1 MKKMNQQEFMN
12 ILCILAKMDERCADR
27 IIKSTQQSFIEVK
40 SASDFTKQYESV
52 CVDDLYFNYMFDRM
66 DVPQAAEEVINR
78 ITKAKQ
84 VVMKTVQEEQKVI
97 GIDGNHVLDILN
109 RIMHDADNMPPEEP
123 EEPEKP
129 EEPATPVVQPVLTR
143 PVMSKKE
150 SSFDDMMSA
159 LEDEDEEEVGNTS
172 TAPEHNDSKKP
183 DTSDDLYN
191 AFDDEDSD
199 LLSALEEEEDG
210 IAEQNPAESD
220 NDETEEEPE
229 ETQEEEPEETPEEEP
244 EETQEE
250 EPEETQKEQSDG
262 LSLDESNG
270 EPDDSVNLCSPSLSI
285 SESGNEELCS
295 ELSPVLDERS
305 KHTDGQPNCS
315 GSDCLLQSFPDGK
328 PGRGLPSIDD
338 IEEGQEKESV
348 AVDIE
353 QEMKDAFAK
362 ILNFKYWPSSSED
375 EEAKEIFDT
384 LVKGASRNFFAK
396 PASIKYD
403 VKEEAKKPVNPNGN
417 VSLGDVIA
425 AALGM
430 PEAGK
435 LDTDT
440 GDTGDDFDL

>member
-40 SASDFTKQYESV
+40 SASNFTKQYESV

-229 ETQEEEPEETPEEEP
+229 ETQ
-244 EETQEE
+244 
-250 EPEETQKEQSDG
+250 KEQSDG

-270 EPDDSVNLCSPSLSI
+270 EPDDSVNLCSPSLSV

-305 KHTDGQPNCS
+305 RHTDGQPNCS

-338 IEEGQEKESV
+338 TEEGQEKESV

-353 QEMKDAFAK
+353 QEIKDAFAK
-362 ILNFKYWPSSSED
+362 ILNFKYRPSSSEE

>member
-1 MKKMNQQEFMN
+1 MERMNPYEFAN
-12 ILCILAKMDERCADR
+12 LLCIFAQMDGRCADKTIR
-27 IIKSTQQSFIEVK
+27 PRQMSFIEVE
-40 SASDFTKQYESV
+40 SASDSTKKYEPI
-52 CVDDLYFNYMFDRM
+52 CIDDIYVEYLYDRM
-66 DVPQAAEEVINR
+66 DARQAAEEAINR
-78 ITKAKQ
+78 IINAKEVVTKKAPEGPKA
-84 VVMKTVQEEQKVI
+84 MHI
-97 GIDGNHVLDILN
+97 MNIDSNHVLDILN
-109 RIMHDADNMPPEEP
+109 RIMHDADNMPSEEP
-123 EEPEKP
+123 EEP

-150 SSFDDMMSA
+150 SPFDDMLSA
-159 LEDEDEEEVGNTS
+159 LEDEDEEETDDTS
-172 TAPEHNDSKKP
+172 AAPESNESEKP
-183 DTSDDLYN
+183 DASGDLYN
-191 AFDDEDSD
+191 AFDDDEDSD
-199 LLSALEEEEDG
+199 LLSALENEDDDQD
-210 IAEQNPAESD
+210 EQKPAESD

-229 ETQEEEPEETPEEEP
+229 ETQEEAP

-270 EPDDSVNLCSPSLSI
+270 EPDD
-285 SESGNEELCS
+285 
-295 ELSPVLDERS
+295 
-305 KHTDGQPNCS
+305 T
-315 GSDCLLQSFPDGK
+315 
-328 PGRGLPSIDD
+328 
-338 IEEGQEKESV
+338 EEGQEKESV

-353 QEMKDAFAK
+353 QEIKDAFAK
-362 ILNFKYWPSSSED
+362 ILNFKYRPSSSEE

>member
-109 RIMHDADNMPPEEP
+109 RIMHDANNMPPEEP

-229 ETQEEEPEETPEEEP
+229 ETQEEEPEET
-244 EETQEE
+244 
-250 EPEETQKEQSDG
+250 QKEQSDG

-270 EPDDSVNLCSPSLSI
+270 EPDDSVNLCSPSLSV

-417 VSLGDVIA
+417 VSQRRDCRSIGN
-425 AALGM
+425 
-430 PEAGK
+430 AGSWK
-435 LDTDT
+435 A
-440 GDTGDDFDL
+440 GYRHRRHRR

>member
-84 VVMKTVQEEQKVI
+84 VVMKTVQEEKKVI

-229 ETQEEEPEETPEEEP
+229 ETQ
-244 EETQEE
+244 
-250 EPEETQKEQSDG
+250 KEQSDG

-270 EPDDSVNLCSPSLSI
+270 EPDDSVNLCSPSLSV

-305 KHTDGQPNCS
+305 RHTDGQPNCS
-315 GSDCLLQSFPDGK
+315 GSDCLLQSFPNGK

-338 IEEGQEKESV
+338 TEEGQEKESV

-362 ILNFKYWPSSSED
+362 ILNFKYRPSSSEE

-417 VSLGDVIA
+417 MSLGDVIA

-435 LDTDT
+435 LDTDNGNT
-440 GDTGDDFDL
+440 KDDDFNL

>member
-1 MKKMNQQEFMN
+1 MERMNPYEFAN
-12 ILCILAKMDERCADR
+12 LLCIFAQMDGRCADKTIR
-27 IIKSTQQSFIEVK
+27 PRQMSFIEVE
-40 SASDFTKQYESV
+40 SASDSTKKYEPI
-52 CVDDLYFNYMFDRM
+52 CIDDLYVEYLYDRM
-66 DVPQAAEEVINR
+66 DARQAAEEAINR
-78 ITKAKQ
+78 IINAKEVVTKKAP
-84 VVMKTVQEEQKVI
+84 EEPKAMHI
-97 GIDGNHVLDILN
+97 MNIDSNHVLDILN

-191 AFDDEDSD
+191 AFDDDEDNSD
-199 LLSALEEEEDG
+199 LLSALEEEEDDQD
-210 IAEQNPAESD
+210 EQKLAESD
-220 NDETEEEPE
+220 NAEAEEQPE
-229 ETQEEEPEETPEEEP
+229 ETQEEA
-244 EETQEE
+244 
-250 EPEETQKEQSDG
+250 PEETQKEQSDG

-270 EPDDSVNLCSPSLSI
+270 EPDD
-285 SESGNEELCS
+285 
-295 ELSPVLDERS
+295 
-305 KHTDGQPNCS
+305 T
-315 GSDCLLQSFPDGK
+315 
-328 PGRGLPSIDD
+328 
-338 IEEGQEKESV
+338 EEGQKKESV

-362 ILNFKYWPSSSED
+362 ILNFKYRPSSSEE

-396 PASIKYD
+396 PASIQYD

-440 GDTGDDFDL
+440 GNTGDDFNL

>member
-97 GIDGNHVLDILN
+97 GIDGNHVLDILD

-123 EEPEKP
+123 EEPEEPK
-129 EEPATPVVQPVLTR
+129 EPATPVVQPVLTR

-150 SSFDDMMSA
+150 SSFDDMLSA

-172 TAPEHNDSKKP
+172 TAPEPNDPKKP

-250 EPEETQKEQSDG
+250 KPEETQKEQSDD

-270 EPDDSVNLCSPSLSI
+270 ESDD
-285 SESGNEELCS
+285 
-295 ELSPVLDERS
+295 
-305 KHTDGQPNCS
+305 T
-315 GSDCLLQSFPDGK
+315 
-328 PGRGLPSIDD
+328 
-338 IEEGQEKESV
+338 EEGQEKESV

-362 ILNFKYWPSSSED
+362 ILNFKYRPSSSEE

-440 GDTGDDFDL
+440 GNTGDDFNL

>member
-40 SASDFTKQYESV
+40 SASNFTKQYESV

-109 RIMHDADNMPPEEP
+109 RIMHDADNMPPEEPEEP

-229 ETQEEEPEETPEEEP
+229 ETQ
-244 EETQEE
+244 
-250 EPEETQKEQSDG
+250 KEQSDG

-270 EPDDSVNLCSPSLSI
+270 EPDDSVNLCSPSLSV

-305 KHTDGQPNCS
+305 RHTDGQPNCS

-338 IEEGQEKESV
+338 TEEGQEKESV
-348 AVDIE
+348 AMDAE

-362 ILNFKYWPSSSED
+362 ILNFKYRPNSSEE

-396 PASIKYD
+396 PASIQYD

>member
-40 SASDFTKQYESV
+40 SASNFTKQYESV

-229 ETQEEEPEETPEEEP
+229 ETQ
-244 EETQEE
+244 
-250 EPEETQKEQSDG
+250 KEQSDG

-270 EPDDSVNLCSPSLSI
+270 EPDDSVNLCSPSLSV

-305 KHTDGQPNCS
+305 RHTDGQPNCS

-338 IEEGQEKESV
+338 TEEGQEKESV
-348 AVDIE
+348 AMDAE

-362 ILNFKYWPSSSED
+362 ILNFKYRPNSSEE

>member
-1 MKKMNQQEFMN
+1 MERMNPYEFAN
-12 ILCILAKMDERCADR
+12 LLCIFAQMDGRCADKTIR
-27 IIKSTQQSFIEVK
+27 PRQMSFIEVK
-40 SASDFTKQYESV
+40 SASDSTKKYEPI
-52 CVDDLYFNYMFDRM
+52 CIDDIYVEYLYDRM
-66 DVPQAAEEVINR
+66 DARQAAEEAINR
-78 ITKAKQ
+78 IINAKEVVTKKAPEGPKA
-84 VVMKTVQEEQKVI
+84 MHI
-97 GIDGNHVLDILN
+97 MNIDSNHVLDILN
-109 RIMHDADNMPPEEP
+109 RIMHDADNMPPKEP

-172 TAPEHNDSKKP
+172 TATEHNDSKKP

-199 LLSALEEEEDG
+199 LLSALEDEEDG
-210 IAEQNPAESD
+210 MAEQKPAESD

-229 ETQEEEPEETPEEEP
+229 ETQEEEPEET
-244 EETQEE
+244 
-250 EPEETQKEQSDG
+250 QKEQSDD

-270 EPDDSVNLCSPSLSI
+270 EPDD
-285 SESGNEELCS
+285 
-295 ELSPVLDERS
+295 
-305 KHTDGQPNCS
+305 T
-315 GSDCLLQSFPDGK
+315 
-328 PGRGLPSIDD
+328 
-338 IEEGQEKESV
+338 EEGQEKESV

-362 ILNFKYWPSSSED
+362 ILNFKYRPSSSEE

-430 PEAGK
+430 PEAGT

-440 GDTGDDFDL
+440 GNTGDDFNL

>member
-40 SASDFTKQYESV
+40 SASDFTKQYEPV
-52 CVDDLYFNYMFDRM
+52 CVDDLYFNYMFDRV
-66 DVPQAAEEVINR
+66 DVPQAVEEVINR

-84 VVMKTVQEEQKVI
+84 VVMKNVQEEQKVI
-97 GIDGNHVLDILN
+97 GIDGNHVLDILD

-123 EEPEKP
+123 EESEEPEKP

-150 SSFDDMMSA
+150 SSFDDMLSA

-220 NDETEEEPE
+220 NDKTEEQPE
-229 ETQEEEPEETPEEEP
+229 ETQEEAPEETQEEEP

-270 EPDDSVNLCSPSLSI
+270 EPDD
-285 SESGNEELCS
+285 
-295 ELSPVLDERS
+295 
-305 KHTDGQPNCS
+305 T
-315 GSDCLLQSFPDGK
+315 
-328 PGRGLPSIDD
+328 
-338 IEEGQEKESV
+338 EEGQEKESV

-362 ILNFKYWPSSSED
+362 ILNFKYRPSSSEE

>member
-52 CVDDLYFNYMFDRM
+52 CVDDLYFNYMFDRV

-84 VVMKTVQEEQKVI
+84 VVMKNVQKEQKVI

-123 EEPEKP
+123 KEP
-129 EEPATPVVQPVLTR
+129 EEPATPPVVQPVLTR

-150 SSFDDMMSA
+150 SSFDDMLSA
-159 LEDEDEEEVGNTS
+159 LEDEDEEETDDTS
-172 TAPEHNDSKKP
+172 AAPESNESEKP
-183 DTSDDLYN
+183 DASGDLYN
-191 AFDDEDSD
+191 AFDDDEDSD
-199 LLSALEEEEDG
+199 LLSALENEDDDQD
-210 IAEQNPAESD
+210 EQKPAESD

-229 ETQEEEPEETPEEEP
+229 ETQEEKP

-250 EPEETQKEQSDG
+250 EPSG

-270 EPDDSVNLCSPSLSI
+270 EPDD
-285 SESGNEELCS
+285 
-295 ELSPVLDERS
+295 
-305 KHTDGQPNCS
+305 T
-315 GSDCLLQSFPDGK
+315 
-328 PGRGLPSIDD
+328 
-338 IEEGQEKESV
+338 EEGQEKESV

-362 ILNFKYWPSSSED
+362 ILNFKYRPSSSEE

-396 PASIKYD
+396 PASIQYD

>member
-229 ETQEEEPEETPEEEP
+229 ETQEEEPEET
-244 EETQEE
+244 
-250 EPEETQKEQSDG
+250 QKEQSDG

-270 EPDDSVNLCSPSLSI
+270 EPDDSVNLCSPSLSV

-362 ILNFKYWPSSSED
+362 ILNFKYRPSSSED

>member
-1 MKKMNQQEFMN
+1 MERMNPYEFAN
-12 ILCILAKMDERCADR
+12 LLCIFAQMDGRCADKTIR
-27 IIKSTQQSFIEVK
+27 PRQMSFIEVE
-40 SASDFTKQYESV
+40 SASDSTKKYEPI
-52 CVDDLYFNYMFDRM
+52 CIDDIYVEYLYDRM
-66 DVPQAAEEVINR
+66 DARQAAEEAINR
-78 ITKAKQ
+78 IINAKEVVTKKAPEGPKA
-84 VVMKTVQEEQKVI
+84 MHI
-97 GIDGNHVLDILN
+97 MNIDSNHVLDILN
-109 RIMHDADNMPPEEP
+109 RIMHDADNMPPKEP

-172 TAPEHNDSKKP
+172 TATEHNDSKKP

-229 ETQEEEPEETPEEEP
+229 ETQEEEPEETPEEEL

-262 LSLDESNG
+262 LSLDEYNG
-270 EPDDSVNLCSPSLSI
+270 EPDD
-285 SESGNEELCS
+285 
-295 ELSPVLDERS
+295 
-305 KHTDGQPNCS
+305 T
-315 GSDCLLQSFPDGK
+315 
-328 PGRGLPSIDD
+328 
-338 IEEGQEKESV
+338 EEGQEKESV
-348 AVDIE
+348 AMDAE

-362 ILNFKYWPSSSED
+362 ILNFKYRPSSSEE

-430 PEAGK
+430 PEAGT

-440 GDTGDDFDL
+440 GNTGDDFNL

>member
-129 EEPATPVVQPVLTR
+129 VAPVVKPVQPVQIAR
-143 PVMSKKE
+143 P
-150 SSFDDMMSA
+150 SSLDDMMSA
-159 LEDEDEEEVGNTS
+159 LEDEEETDDIS
-172 TAPEHNDSKKP
+172 ATPEPNCSEKP
-183 DTSDDLYN
+183 DASGDLYN
-191 AFDDEDSD
+191 AFDDDEDSD
-199 LLSALEEEEDG
+199 LLSALEDEEDG
-210 IAEQNPAESD
+210 MAEQKPAESD

-229 ETQEEEPEETPEEEP
+229 ETQEEEPEET
-244 EETQEE
+244 
-250 EPEETQKEQSDG
+250 QKEQSDD

-270 EPDDSVNLCSPSLSI
+270 EPDD
-285 SESGNEELCS
+285 
-295 ELSPVLDERS
+295 
-305 KHTDGQPNCS
+305 T
-315 GSDCLLQSFPDGK
+315 
-328 PGRGLPSIDD
+328 
-338 IEEGQEKESV
+338 EEGQEKESV

-362 ILNFKYWPSSSED
+362 ILNFKYRPSSSEE

-430 PEAGK
+430 PEAGT

-440 GDTGDDFDL
+440 GNTGDDFNL

>member
-1 MKKMNQQEFMN
+1 MERMNPYEFAN
-12 ILCILAKMDERCADR
+12 LLCIFAQMDGRCADKTIR
-27 IIKSTQQSFIEVK
+27 PRQMSFIEVE
-40 SASDFTKQYESV
+40 SASDSTKKYEPI
-52 CVDDLYFNYMFDRM
+52 CIDDIYVEYLYDRM
-66 DVPQAAEEVINR
+66 DARQAAEEAINR
-78 ITKAKQ
+78 IINAKEVVTKKAPEGPKA
-84 VVMKTVQEEQKVI
+84 MHI
-97 GIDGNHVLDILN
+97 MNIDSNHVLDILN
-109 RIMHDADNMPPEEP
+109 RIMHDADNMPPKEP

-172 TAPEHNDSKKP
+172 TATEHNDSKKP

-229 ETQEEEPEETPEEEP
+229 ETQEEEPEETPEEEL

-270 EPDDSVNLCSPSLSI
+270 EPDD
-285 SESGNEELCS
+285 
-295 ELSPVLDERS
+295 
-305 KHTDGQPNCS
+305 T
-315 GSDCLLQSFPDGK
+315 
-328 PGRGLPSIDD
+328 
-338 IEEGQEKESV
+338 EEGQEKESV
-348 AVDIE
+348 AMDAE

-362 ILNFKYWPSSSED
+362 ILNFKYRPSSSEE

-430 PEAGK
+430 PEAGT
-435 LDTDT
+435 LDTGT
-440 GDTGDDFDL
+440 GNTGDDFNL

>member
-40 SASDFTKQYESV
+40 SASNFTKQYESV

-199 LLSALEEEEDG
+199 LLSAVEEEEDG

-220 NDETEEEPE
+220 NDET
-229 ETQEEEPEETPEEEP
+229 
-244 EETQEE
+244 EE

-270 EPDDSVNLCSPSLSI
+270 EPDDSVNLCSPSLSV

-305 KHTDGQPNCS
+305 RHTDGQPNCS

-338 IEEGQEKESV
+338 TEEGQEKESV
-348 AVDIE
+348 AMDAE

-362 ILNFKYWPSSSED
+362 ILNFKYRPNSSEE

-396 PASIKYD
+396 PASIQYD

>member
-1 MKKMNQQEFMN
+1 MN

-229 ETQEEEPEETPEEEP
+229 ETQEEEPEET
-244 EETQEE
+244 
-250 EPEETQKEQSDG
+250 QKEQSDG

-270 EPDDSVNLCSPSLSI
+270 EPDDSVNLCSPSLSV